1 MVKAV
6 ILASGISERF
16 SSEKPKQFTKLA
28 GLPLLVHTLKIF
40 QHSKYVDEIIV
51 TTNKDNI
58 ELVWNYINLY
68 SLSKTIKVV
77 VGGKSRQESSYIG
90 LSCCGNNTEYVL
102 IHDGVRPFVTER
114 IIEDLVDS
122 VKIHKAVDTVIP
134 SADTIVEIDSKGF
147 IREIPDRSFL
157 RRGQTPQAFEYQLVE
172 HAHEKAIADGIENAT
187 DDCALVLR
195 LNHPVFTITGDE
207 QNMKITYPLD
217 LHIADKLFQLRSHDV
232 QNRTEMELLHELKGK
247 VFIVV
252 GGTSGIGKALAERLL
267 ECGSIVYALGR
278 ETTPSIDITKPKSI
292 DNALSFIFQ
301 KEHRLDFI
309 INCAGDLLRR
319 NVAFM
324 EEDEWN
330 YIYDLNIKGAFL
342 LSKSALKYFKEQGF
356 GYLLFVSSSSYTRG
370 RGGYSAYSS
379 SKAALVNFCQALAEE
394 VSDSNIKVN
403 VVSPARVATPLRY
416 RNFGKEDSQMLLSP
430 KYVADRI
437 LMAFLMD
444 TTGSVFEINGHESAL
459 ER

>member
-1 MVKAV
+1 
-6 ILASGISERF
+6 
-16 SSEKPKQFTKLA
+16 
-28 GLPLLVHTLKIF
+28 
-40 QHSKYVDEIIV
+40 
-51 TTNKDNI
+51 
-58 ELVWNYINLY
+58 
-68 SLSKTIKVV
+68 
-77 VGGKSRQESSYIG
+77 
-90 LSCCGNNTEYVL
+90 
-102 IHDGVRPFVTER
+102 
-114 IIEDLVDS
+114 
-122 VKIHKAVDTVIP
+122 
-134 SADTIVEIDSKGF
+134 
-147 IREIPDRSFL
+147 
-157 RRGQTPQAFEYQLVE
+157 LVE

-195 LNHPVFTITGDE
+195 LKHPVYTIIGDE